1 MENLFS
7 GKWTEIRSE
16 VMKAWNSITQEEL
29 DKTGG
34 SLQAVVNLL
43 QEKFGLAREEAAT
56 RLMELAVAIE
66 GDQSKMASGEA
77 KAEPTKH

>member
-7 GKWTEIRSE
+7 GKWADIRNE
-16 VMKAWNSITQEEL
+16 VMKAWGSISQEEL

-34 SLQAVVNLL
+34 SLHAVVSLL

-56 RLMELAVAIE
+56 RLMELAAAIE
-66 GDQSKMASGEA
+66 GDQSKTQVEE
-77 KAEPTKH
+77 KTEPTKH